1 MNRTERGVHYAR
13 YYTFTMS
20 QAGTATI
27 NLDSSTDPYLILL
40 SGRGKNG
47 KFVTDNDDINFVT
60 EGSPLNNFNSEISRA
75 LDAGDYVIEATTYES
90 QSTGDFTL
98 TVVTPDLLAAQID
111 AAVAMIGALH
121 GKVLQNT
128 TYTTAQTALANC
140 LSPSDG
146 ATGQSA
152 SVPTFDEILENY
164 NTHKSKMESG
174 GECASQATAMF
185 TALRSASKSELAKLK
200 ADNPGYAT
208 LLSTSHGRAFEA
220 NVSNADIIKLYAT
233 LASPQVS
240 EDSGASSNGD
250 TRDSGASGT
259 SATATPTPVATPR
272 TGLNCVSDGETVGS
286 FSTSD
291 KIEALNCLVFDTPH
305 SPFWVNQSSKNN
317 SNNDFATN
325 RGRFWWVGLGD
336 WECSFIPDNT
346 AIRPACLKHDVSYS
360 TLKKIINNR
369 PANTPEGQ
377 DFIQDSTWNP
387 RNKYLADVK
396 LYRDLMQIAET
407 WTGRPPTNCNSIFSS
422 STLSLDY
429 RLATTH
435 YLTCKATESPSK
447 HNLIAEQADL
457 MWWGLRNVPYG
468 QPPSWVETPSIIADV
483 ALRPHYVEY
492 P

>member
-1 MNRTERGVHYAR
+1 MLCSKG
-13 YYTFTMS
+13 
-20 QAGTATI
+20 
-27 NLDSSTDPYLILL
+27 LIQIDASPGGGC
-40 SGRGKNG
+40 SGN
-47 KFVTDNDDINFVT
+47 
-60 EGSPLNNFNSEISRA
+60 
-75 LDAGDYVIEATTYES
+75 
-90 QSTGDFTL
+90 FTL

-128 TYTTAQTALANC
+128 TYTAAQTALANC

-146 ATGQSA
+146 PTGQSA
-152 SVPTFDEILENY
+152 SLPTFDDILGNY

-200 ADNPGYAT
+200 AANTGYAT
-208 LLSTSHGRAFEA
+208 LLNTPHGRAFEA
-220 NVSNADIIKLYAT
+220 NVGNADIIKLYAT

-240 EDSGASSNGD
+240 EDSGASTTGD

-305 SPFWVNQSSKNN
+305 SPFWVKQSSKNN

-336 WECSFIPDNT
+336 WECSVIPDT
-346 AIRPACLKHDVSYS
+346 TPVRPACLKHDVSYS
-360 TLKKIINNR
+360 TLKKIIDNR
-369 PANTPEGQ
+369 PANTPEGD
-377 DFIQDSTWNP
+377 DFIIDATWNP

-396 LYRDLMQIAET
+396 LYEDLMQIAET
-407 WTGRPPTNCNSIFSS
+407 WDSPPAACRSIVFI
-422 STLSLDY
+422 TLTSADK
-429 RLATTH
+429 RLAALH
-435 YLTCKATESPSK
+435 YLACKAAETSQDEA
-447 HNLIAEQADL
+447 IAELANW
-457 MWWGLRNVPYG
+457 MWWALRGPG
-468 QPPSWVETPSIIADV
+468 QPDDWDETIQIIANV
-483 ALRPHYVEY
+483 ALNPRYVTT